1 MDGHN
6 LFQSNDVT
14 GHKVDSAWLQVKT
27 FTGKLCSCRKLPK
40 TKEASIF
47 RKKKGLEF
55 DFQEVEVC
63 NILSHVVTQ
72 LLDRR
77 SRARSCNFTRASIGS
92 DNGSLGGYLLNL
104 TSKEIMRW
112 KLCLNAKKHAL
123 VQSWTNFTA
132 PVDDN

>member
-1 MDGHN
+1 MKPRSEGNAWMAIFFSEQPCCESQDRFSLITSENIYRKTLQLPETAQNKESVH
-6 LFQSNDVT
+6 FQEE
-14 GHKVDSAWLQVKT
+14 
-27 FTGKLCSCRKLPK
+27 R
-40 TKEASIF
+40 
-47 RKKKGLEF
+47 GLEF
-55 DFQEVEVC
+55 GCQEVEIC

-112 KLCLNAKKHAL
+112 KLCLNTKN
-123 VQSWTNFTA
+123 TR
-132 PVDDN
+132 